1 MTPPR
6 PAPLQ
11 VSIIGKFD
19 EDTEPV
25 QYFGNLFI
33 TNALLDSL
41 IHMVLAEEIAGE
53 SWLDVATDG
62 EILGAGGS
70 TTGFRFPE
78 SYGKFPISIIFANP
92 Q

>member
-1 MTPPR
+1 MSPR
-6 PAPLQ
+6 SDPLQ
-11 VSIIGKFD
+11 VSILGQFD

-41 IHMVLAEEIAGE
+41 IHMVLAEETAGE
-53 SWLDVATDG
+53 SWLDVAPDG

-70 TTGFRFPE
+70 TMGFRFPE